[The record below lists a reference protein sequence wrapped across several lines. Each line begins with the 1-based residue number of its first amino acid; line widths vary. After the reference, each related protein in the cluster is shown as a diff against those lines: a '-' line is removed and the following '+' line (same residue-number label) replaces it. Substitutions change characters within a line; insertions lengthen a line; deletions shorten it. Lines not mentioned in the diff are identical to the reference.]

1 MRHSGPRSSSP
12 SPEASKMEYIEVSI
26 GITPF
31 KEEYAEIL
39 TAEIDSLGFES
50 YLTEEPYLKAY
61 IPKDLFSEPH
71 LKTVLSLIPE
81 TEFKVRYNLSLIPEQ
96 NWNALWESSF
106 EPVVIDGRCTVK
118 ASFHKGLRRTKYTI
132 VIDPRMA
139 FGTGHHQTTSLII
152 RSMMQS
158 ENEIRGKQVLDMG
171 CGTGILS
178 ILAAKM
184 KAAVP
189 VHAIEIDPV
198 AVSSAKDNAVRNRAG
213 DRIRTLCG
221 DASLIQAG
229 KYDLIIANINRNI
242 ILEDLAT
249 YSRGLR
255 PDGMLITSGFYEED
269 CAMIEAEA
277 ARQGLQRISSDS
289 MERWATVTFRKTSNL

>member
-1 MRHSGPRSSSP
+1 
-12 SPEASKMEYIEVSI
+12 MEYIEVSLEI
-26 GITPF
+26 DPF
-31 KEEYAEIL
+31 RDEYAEMV
-39 TAEIDSLGFES
+39 TAEISDLGFES

-61 IPKDLFSEPH
+61 IPKEQFSEPC

-81 TEFKVRYNLSLIPEQ
+81 TDFKVRHTLNLIPEQ

-106 EPVVIDGRCTVK
+106 EPVVIDGRCTIK
-118 ASFHKGLRRTKYTI
+118 ASFHKGLPRTRYTI
-132 VIDPRMA
+132 TIDPKMA

-158 ENEIRGKQVLDMG
+158 EKDIRDKQVLDMG

-184 KAAVP
+184 KAAIP
-189 VHAIEIDPV
+189 VHAIDIDPV
-198 AVSSAKDNAVRNRAG
+198 AVRSARENARRNRVG
-213 DRIRTLCG
+213 DRITTLCG

-242 ILEDLAT
+242 ILEDMVT

-255 PDGMLITSGFYEED
+255 PGGLLITSGFYEED
-269 CAMIEAEA
+269 CAMTEAEA
-277 ARQGLQRISSDS
+277 SRHGLERVSSDT
-289 MERWATVTFRKTSNL
+289 MDRWATVTFKKIQ

>member
-1 MRHSGPRSSSP
+1 
-12 SPEASKMEYIEVSI
+12 MEYIEVSLEI
-26 GITPF
+26 DPF
-31 KEEYAEIL
+31 RDEYAEIV
-39 TAEIDSLGFES
+39 TAEISDLGFES

-61 IPKDLFSEPH
+61 IPKEQFSEPR

-81 TEFKVRYNLSLIPEQ
+81 TDFKVRHTLNLIPEQ

-106 EPVVIDGRCTVK
+106 EPVVIDGRCTIK
-118 ASFHKGLRRTKYTI
+118 ASFHKGLPRTRYTI
-132 VIDPRMA
+132 TIDPKMA

-158 ENEIRGKQVLDMG
+158 EKDIRDKQVLDMG

-189 VHAIEIDPV
+189 VHAIDIDPV
-198 AVSSAKDNAVRNRAG
+198 AVRSARENAGRNRVG
-213 DRIRTLCG
+213 DRIKSLCG

-242 ILEDLAT
+242 ILEDLST

-255 PDGMLITSGFYEED
+255 PEGRLITSGFYEED

-277 ARQGLQRISSDS
+277 SRHGLERVSSDS
-289 MERWATVTFRKTSNL
+289 MDSWATVIFKKIQ

>member
-1 MRHSGPRSSSP
+1 
-12 SPEASKMEYIEVSI
+12 MEYIEVSLEI
-26 GITPF
+26 DPF
-31 KEEYAEIL
+31 RDEYAEMV
-39 TAEIDSLGFES
+39 TAEISDLGFES

-61 IPKDLFSEPH
+61 IPKEQFSEPR

-81 TEFKVRYNLSLIPEQ
+81 TDFKVRHTLNLIPEQ

-106 EPVVIDGRCTVK
+106 EPVVIDGRCTIK
-118 ASFHKGLRRTKYTI
+118 ASFHKGLPRTRYTI
-132 VIDPRMA
+132 TIDPKMA

-158 ENEIRGKQVLDMG
+158 EKDIRDKQVLDMG

-184 KAAVP
+184 KAAIP
-189 VHAIEIDPV
+189 VHAIDIDPV
-198 AVSSAKDNAVRNRAG
+198 AVRSARENARRNRVG
-213 DRIRTLCG
+213 DRITTLCG

-242 ILEDLAT
+242 ILEDMVT

-255 PDGMLITSGFYEED
+255 PGGLLITSGFYEED
-269 CAMIEAEA
+269 CAMTEAEA
-277 ARQGLQRISSDS
+277 SRHGLERISSDT
-289 MERWATVTFRKTSNL
+289 MDRWATVTFKKIQ

>member
-1 MRHSGPRSSSP
+1 
-12 SPEASKMEYIEVSI
+12 MEYIEVSLEI
-26 GITPF
+26 DPF
-31 KEEYAEIL
+31 RDEYAEIV
-39 TAEIDSLGFES
+39 TAEISDLGFES

-61 IPKDLFSEPH
+61 IPKEQFSEPR

-81 TEFKVRYNLSLIPEQ
+81 TDFKVRHTLNLIPEQ

-106 EPVVIDGRCTVK
+106 EPVVIDGRCTIK
-118 ASFHKGLRRTKYTI
+118 ASFHKGLPRTRYTI
-132 VIDPRMA
+132 TIDPKMA

-158 ENEIRGKQVLDMG
+158 EKDIRDKQVLDMG

-184 KAAVP
+184 KAAIP
-189 VHAIEIDPV
+189 VHAIDIDPV
-198 AVSSAKDNAVRNRAG
+198 AVRSARENARRNRVG
-213 DRIRTLCG
+213 DRITTLCG

-242 ILEDLAT
+242 ILEDLST

-255 PDGMLITSGFYEED
+255 PEGHLITSGFYEED

-277 ARQGLQRISSDS
+277 SRHGLERVSSDS
-289 MERWATVTFRKTSNL
+289 MDRWATVTFKKIQ

>member
-1 MRHSGPRSSSP
+1 
-12 SPEASKMEYIEVSI
+12 MEYIEVSI
-26 GITPF
+26 EISPF
-31 KEEYAEIL
+31 KDEYAEIV

-61 IPKDLFSEPH
+61 IPKERFSEPH

-81 TEFKVRYNLSLIPEQ
+81 TDFKVRYTLTLIPEQ
-96 NWNALWESSF
+96 NWNALWESAF
-106 EPVVIDGRCTVK
+106 EPVVIDGRCTIK
-118 ASFHKGLRRTKYTI
+118 ASFHKGLPRTRYTI
-132 VIDPRMA
+132 TIDPKMA

-158 ENEIRGKQVLDMG
+158 EKDIRDKQVLDMG

-189 VHAIEIDPV
+189 VHAIDIDPV
-198 AVSSAKDNAVRNRAG
+198 AVRSARENAGRNRVG
-213 DRIRTLCG
+213 DRIKSLCG

-229 KYDLIIANINRNI
+229 RYDLIIANINRNI
-242 ILEDLAT
+242 ILEDLST

-255 PDGMLITSGFYEED
+255 PEGRLITSGFYVED
-269 CAMIEAEA
+269 CAMVEAEA
-277 ARQGLQRISSDS
+277 ARQGLERISSES
-289 MERWATVTFRKTSNL
+289 MDRWATVTFKKI

>member
-1 MRHSGPRSSSP
+1 
-12 SPEASKMEYIEVSI
+12 MEYIEVSLEI
-26 GITPF
+26 DPF
-31 KEEYAEIL
+31 RDEYAEMV
-39 TAEIDSLGFES
+39 TAEISDLGFES

-61 IPKDLFSEPH
+61 IPKEQFSEPR

-81 TEFKVRYNLSLIPEQ
+81 TDFKVRHTLNLIPEQ

-106 EPVVIDGRCTVK
+106 EPVVIDGRCTIK
-118 ASFHKGLRRTKYTI
+118 ASFHKGLPRTRYTI
-132 VIDPRMA
+132 TIDPKMA

-158 ENEIRGKQVLDMG
+158 EKDIRDKQVLDMG

-189 VHAIEIDPV
+189 VHAIDIDPV
-198 AVSSAKDNAVRNRAG
+198 AVRSARENARRNRVG
-213 DRIRTLCG
+213 DRITTLCG

-242 ILEDLAT
+242 ILEDMVT

-255 PDGMLITSGFYEED
+255 PGGLLITSGFYEED
-269 CAMIEAEA
+269 CAMTEAEA
-277 ARQGLQRISSDS
+277 SRHGLERVSSDT
-289 MERWATVTFRKTSNL
+289 MDRWATVTFKKIQ

>member
-1 MRHSGPRSSSP
+1 
-12 SPEASKMEYIEVSI
+12 MEYIEVSLEI
-26 GITPF
+26 DPF
-31 KEEYAEIL
+31 RDEYAEIV
-39 TAEIDSLGFES
+39 TAEISDLGFES

-61 IPKDLFSEPH
+61 IPKEQFSEPR

-81 TEFKVRYNLSLIPEQ
+81 TDFKVRHTLNLIPEQ

-106 EPVVIDGRCTVK
+106 EPVVIDGRCTIK
-118 ASFHKGLRRTKYTI
+118 ASFHKGLPRTRYTI
-132 VIDPRMA
+132 TIDPKMA

-158 ENEIRGKQVLDMG
+158 EKDIRDKQVLDMG

-184 KAAVP
+184 KAAIP
-189 VHAIEIDPV
+189 VHAIDIDPV
-198 AVSSAKDNAVRNRAG
+198 AVRSARENARRNRVG
-213 DRIRTLCG
+213 DRITTLCG
-221 DASLIQAG
+221 DTSLIQAG

-242 ILEDLAT
+242 ILEDMVT

-255 PDGMLITSGFYEED
+255 PGGLLITSGFYEED
-269 CAMIEAEA
+269 CAMTEAEA
-277 ARQGLQRISSDS
+277 SRHGLERVSSDT
-289 MERWATVTFRKTSNL
+289 MDRWATVTFKKIQ

>member
-1 MRHSGPRSSSP
+1 
-12 SPEASKMEYIEVSI
+12 MEYIEVSLEI
-26 GITPF
+26 DPF
-31 KEEYAEIL
+31 RDEYAEMV
-39 TAEIDSLGFES
+39 TAEISDLGFES

-61 IPKDLFSEPH
+61 IPKEQFSEPH

-81 TEFKVRYNLSLIPEQ
+81 TDFKVRHTLNLIPEQ

-106 EPVVIDGRCTVK
+106 EPVVIDGRCTIK
-118 ASFHKGLRRTKYTI
+118 ASFHKGLPRTRYTI
-132 VIDPRMA
+132 TIDPKMA

-158 ENEIRGKQVLDMG
+158 EKDIRDKQVLDMG

-184 KAAVP
+184 KAAIP
-189 VHAIEIDPV
+189 VHAIDIDPV
-198 AVSSAKDNAVRNRAG
+198 AVRSARENARRNRVG
-213 DRIRTLCG
+213 DRITTLCG

-242 ILEDLAT
+242 ILEDMVT

-255 PDGMLITSGFYEED
+255 PGGILITSGFYEED
-269 CAMIEAEA
+269 CAMTEAEA
-277 ARQGLQRISSDS
+277 SRHGLERVSSDT
-289 MERWATVTFRKTSNL
+289 MDRWATVTFKKIQ

>member
-1 MRHSGPRSSSP
+1 
-12 SPEASKMEYIEVSI
+12 MEYIEVSLEI
-26 GITPF
+26 DPF
-31 KEEYAEIL
+31 RDEYAEMV
-39 TAEIDSLGFES
+39 TAEISDLGFES

-61 IPKDLFSEPH
+61 IPKEQFSEPR

-81 TEFKVRYNLSLIPEQ
+81 TDFKVRHTLNLIPEQ

-106 EPVVIDGRCTVK
+106 EPVVIDGRCTIK
-118 ASFHKGLRRTKYTI
+118 ASFHKGLPRTRYTI
-132 VIDPRMA
+132 TIDPKMA

-158 ENEIRGKQVLDMG
+158 EKDIRDKQVLDMG

-189 VHAIEIDPV
+189 VHAIDIDPV
-198 AVSSAKDNAVRNRAG
+198 AVRSARENARRNRVG
-213 DRIRTLCG
+213 DRITTLCG

-242 ILEDLAT
+242 ILEDMVT

-255 PDGMLITSGFYEED
+255 PGGLLITSGFYEED
-269 CAMIEAEA
+269 CAMTEAEA
-277 ARQGLQRISSDS
+277 SRHGLERISSDT
-289 MERWATVTFRKTSNL
+289 MDRWATVTFKKIQ

>member
-1 MRHSGPRSSSP
+1 
-12 SPEASKMEYIEVSI
+12 MEYIEVSI
-26 GITPF
+26 EISPF
-31 KEEYAEIL
+31 KDEYAEIV

-61 IPKDLFSEPH
+61 IPKERFSEPH

-81 TEFKVRYNLSLIPEQ
+81 TDFKVRYTLTLIPEQ
-96 NWNALWESSF
+96 NWNALWESAF
-106 EPVVIDGRCTVK
+106 EPVVIDGRCTIK
-118 ASFHKGLRRTKYTI
+118 ASFHKGLPRTRYT
-132 VIDPRMA
+132 VTIDPKMA

-158 ENEIRGKQVLDMG
+158 EKDIRDKQVLDMG

-189 VHAIEIDPV
+189 VHAIDIDPV
-198 AVSSAKDNAVRNRAG
+198 AVRSARENARRNRVT
-213 DRIRTLCG
+213 DRIKALCG

-242 ILEDLAT
+242 ILEDLST

-255 PDGMLITSGFYEED
+255 PEGHLITSGFYEED

-277 ARQGLQRISSDS
+277 SRHGLERVSSDS
-289 MERWATVTFRKTSNL
+289 MDRWATVTFKKI

>member
-1 MRHSGPRSSSP
+1 
-12 SPEASKMEYIEVSI
+12 MEYIEVSI
-26 GITPF
+26 EISPF
-31 KEEYAEIL
+31 KDEYAEIV

-61 IPKDLFSEPH
+61 IPKERFSEPH

-81 TEFKVRYNLSLIPEQ
+81 TDFKVRYTLTLIPEQ
-96 NWNALWESSF
+96 NWNAL
-106 EPVVIDGRCTVK
+106 VIDGRCTIK
-118 ASFHKGLRRTKYTI
+118 ASFHKGLPRTRYT
-132 VIDPRMA
+132 VTIDPKMA

-158 ENEIRGKQVLDMG
+158 EKDIRDKQVLDMG

-189 VHAIEIDPV
+189 VHAIDIDPV
-198 AVSSAKDNAVRNRAG
+198 AVRSARENARRNRVT
-213 DRIRTLCG
+213 DRIKALCG

-242 ILEDLAT
+242 ILEDLST

-255 PDGMLITSGFYEED
+255 PEGHLITSGFYEED

-277 ARQGLQRISSDS
+277 SRHGLERVSSDS
-289 MERWATVTFRKTSNL
+289 MDRWATVTFKKI

>member
-1 MRHSGPRSSSP
+1 
-12 SPEASKMEYIEVSI
+12 MEYIEVSLEI
-26 GITPF
+26 DPF
-31 KEEYAEIL
+31 RDEYAEMV
-39 TAEIDSLGFES
+39 TAEISDLGFES
-50 YLTEEPYLKAY
+50 YLTEKPYLKAY
-61 IPKDLFSEPH
+61 IPKEQFSEPR

-81 TEFKVRYNLSLIPEQ
+81 TDFKVRHTLNLIPEQ

-106 EPVVIDGRCTVK
+106 EPVVIDGRCTIK
-118 ASFHKGLRRTKYTI
+118 ASFHKGLPRTRYTI
-132 VIDPRMA
+132 TIDPKMA

-158 ENEIRGKQVLDMG
+158 EKDIRDKQVLDMG

-184 KAAVP
+184 KAAIP
-189 VHAIEIDPV
+189 VHAIDIDPV
-198 AVSSAKDNAVRNRAG
+198 AVRSARENARRNRVG
-213 DRIRTLCG
+213 DRITTLCG

-242 ILEDLAT
+242 ILEDMVT

-255 PDGMLITSGFYEED
+255 PGGLLITSGFYEED
-269 CAMIEAEA
+269 CAMTEAEA
-277 ARQGLQRISSDS
+277 SRHGLERVSSDT
-289 MERWATVTFRKTSNL
+289 MDRWATVTFKKIQ

>member
-1 MRHSGPRSSSP
+1 
-12 SPEASKMEYIEVSI
+12 MEYIEVSLEI
-26 GITPF
+26 DPF
-31 KEEYAEIL
+31 KDEYADIV
-39 TAEIDSLGFES
+39 TAEISDLGFES

-61 IPKDLFSEPH
+61 IPKEQFSEPH

-81 TEFKVRYNLSLIPEQ
+81 TDFKVRYTLNLIPEQ

-106 EPVVIDGRCTVK
+106 EPVVIDGRCTIK
-118 ASFHKGLRRTKYTI
+118 ASFHKGLPRTRYTI
-132 VIDPRMA
+132 TIDPKMA

-158 ENEIRGKQVLDMG
+158 EKDIRDKQVLDMG

-189 VHAIEIDPV
+189 VHAIDIDPV
-198 AVSSAKDNAVRNRAG
+198 AVRSARENAGRNRVG
-213 DRIRTLCG
+213 DRIKSLCG

-242 ILEDLAT
+242 ILEDLST

-255 PDGMLITSGFYEED
+255 PEGRLITSGFYVED
-269 CAMIEAEA
+269 CAMVEAEA
-277 ARQGLQRISSDS
+277 ARQGLERISSES
-289 MERWATVTFRKTSNL
+289 MDRWATVTFKKI

>member
-1 MRHSGPRSSSP
+1 
-12 SPEASKMEYIEVSI
+12 MEYIEVSLEI
-26 GITPF
+26 DPF
-31 KEEYAEIL
+31 RDEYAEIV
-39 TAEIDSLGFES
+39 TAEISDLGFES

-61 IPKDLFSEPH
+61 IPKEQFSEPR

-81 TEFKVRYNLSLIPEQ
+81 TDFKVRHTLNLIPEQ

-106 EPVVIDGRCTVK
+106 EPVVIDGRCTIK
-118 ASFHKGLRRTKYTI
+118 ASFHKGLPRTRYTI
-132 VIDPRMA
+132 TIDPKMA

-158 ENEIRGKQVLDMG
+158 EKDIRDKQVLDMG

-184 KAAVP
+184 KAAIP
-189 VHAIEIDPV
+189 VHAIDIDPV
-198 AVSSAKDNAVRNRAG
+198 AVRSARENARRNRVG
-213 DRIRTLCG
+213 DRITTLCG

-242 ILEDLAT
+242 ILEDMVT

-255 PDGMLITSGFYEED
+255 PGGLLITSGFYEED
-269 CAMIEAEA
+269 CAMTEAEA
-277 ARQGLQRISSDS
+277 SRHGLERVSSDT
-289 MERWATVTFRKTSNL
+289 MDRWATVTFKKIQ

>member
-1 MRHSGPRSSSP
+1 
-12 SPEASKMEYIEVSI
+12 MEYIEVSI
-26 GITPF
+26 EISPFPF
-31 KEEYAEIL
+31 KDEYAEIV

-61 IPKDLFSEPH
+61 IPKERFSEPH

-81 TEFKVRYNLSLIPEQ
+81 TDFKVRYTLTLIPEQ
-96 NWNALWESSF
+96 NWNALWESAF
-106 EPVVIDGRCTVK
+106 EPVVIDGRCTIK
-118 ASFHKGLRRTKYTI
+118 ASFHKGLPRTRYT
-132 VIDPRMA
+132 VTIDPKMA

-158 ENEIRGKQVLDMG
+158 EKDIRDKQVLDMG

-189 VHAIEIDPV
+189 VHAIDIDPV
-198 AVSSAKDNAVRNRAG
+198 AVRSARENARRNRVT
-213 DRIRTLCG
+213 DRIKALCG

-242 ILEDLAT
+242 ILEDLST

-255 PDGMLITSGFYEED
+255 PEGHLITSGFYEED

-277 ARQGLQRISSDS
+277 SRHGLERVSSDS
-289 MERWATVTFRKTSNL
+289 MDRWATVTFKKI

>member
-1 MRHSGPRSSSP
+1 
-12 SPEASKMEYIEVSI
+12 MEYIEVSI
-26 GITPF
+26 EISPF
-31 KEEYAEIL
+31 KDEYAEIV

-61 IPKDLFSEPH
+61 IPKERFSEPH

-81 TEFKVRYNLSLIPEQ
+81 TDFKVRYTLNLIPEQ

-106 EPVVIDGRCTVK
+106 EPVVIDGRCTIK
-118 ASFHKGLRRTKYTI
+118 ASFHKGLPRTRYTI
-132 VIDPRMA
+132 TIDPKMA

-158 ENEIRGKQVLDMG
+158 EKDIRDKQVLDMG

-189 VHAIEIDPV
+189 VHAIDIDPV
-198 AVSSAKDNAVRNRAG
+198 AVRSARENARRNRVA
-213 DRIRTLCG
+213 DRIKALCG

-242 ILEDLAT
+242 ILEDLST

-255 PDGMLITSGFYEED
+255 PEGHLITSGFYEED

-277 ARQGLQRISSDS
+277 SRHGLERVSSDS
-289 MERWATVTFRKTSNL
+289 MDRWATVTFKKIQ